1 MEFNKTEHIAKLYDI
16 MKAEGTYLKY
26 LRFIKRG
33 AHKIT
38 QDIVEDIYNRHGQ
51 NLDGD
56 LKAKFKETQVRE
68 ELTNEKD

>member
-38 QDIVEDIYNRHGQ
+38 QDIVCSCFSGTWCRNKHKNCKKYRIVAYERG
-51 NLDGD
+51 
-56 LKAKFKETQVRE
+56 R
-68 ELTNEKD
+68 